1 MLAACGDLLIGQIVS
16 WRYENMEVTLLSN
29 PESVYEN
36 LKTYSP
42 TVSTGGVHLAA
53 NSKFFAYLD
62 AAGSGGSVGLLPLSS
77 YGKNHIPISSPAYQ
91 QPVVR
96 AHSQLVEDFAFHP
109 FNTQVFFT
117 CSTDKALK
125 VWDIPSEGLVID
137 LTSPKTTL
145 LTSTKAPL
153 YGVQPH
159 GSADNILAVRSSREL
174 AVLDLTTSKE
184 SLLIGSDQ
192 FNGDIHSFSWSFA
205 GDLLVTVGKDRQLRF
220 FDGRT
225 GALAGSAVGHE
236 GLRYASLQCLGDS
249 PYLLSL
255 GHNKQ
260 WEREFFLWDHR
271 QLSAGPVAV
280 QAVDPLHPDQPS
292 NQQQGPLLSIFDV
305 DRNHLLLGGRGDAY
319 VKSYGFRDGEM
330 AFQSSHNVAIDGQLR
345 DKAWSLALLPKQS
358 PSSPLG
364 ADECAHVLKL
374 TEGQVQTIAIRDQ
387 EFDRDSST
395 FYESGPALS
404 ASAWLSGE
412 NSAPLRIPLSL
423 PPPPTPAALPQP
435 GDKSDD
441 KSSDAGSRSVS
452 PLPFD
457 ESRSSKRF
465 SIGATIFKY
474 RHMYGTENKKE
485 LTAFNLTPDLS
496 SLDSPLITC
505 SEQYWAVPYRSGGGG
520 GPVYISR
527 LDSYGRIAHDC
538 VTLNRHKTAVQD
550 LTFSPF
556 QSNLLATGSVDSAI
570 HLWDVD
576 ALFQDGA
583 LNREAVDGAAPLASL
598 SAQASV
604 RALAFHPTVS
614 QLLVSSGQDL
624 ALRFH
629 DVAHGA
635 EVSSIRLPSESEAIA
650 NFSFSYDGLLVAA
663 ATKGRTVQVLDARVT
678 KSVQSV
684 VDVSKMGRNL
694 RVVWCGRTSNED
706 PLVTVSSGSGGNR
719 QICLWDV
726 RNPSAPVISKS
737 IDNASGQLF
746 PLYDEGLNVVFLA
759 GKGDTIL
766 RAFEISSLGED
777 FMMDRCVDFQNGMEP
792 IAGVAML
799 PKRCCDVRSVEVARL
814 LKLTKESVSTISF
827 RVPRAEHLK
836 PYFQDDIYRPVRSLL
851 SQVSVDD
858 WVNPEVPASFF
869 QPQFESIQPE
879 DMIKASEKPAEP
891 LRSEVNSKVQ
901 AYRTSIRL
909 AQEEEK
915 QREDVFAKLQKL
927 AVQNV
932 QYHANLSGANK
943 FGGELAKKTPLQ
955 EDDDDSDDGWD
966 D

>member
-1 MLAACGDLLIGQIVS
+1 
-16 WRYENMEVTLLSN
+16 MEVTLLSN
-29 PESVYEN
+29 PESLYEN

-42 TVSTGGVHLAA
+42 TASTGGVHLAA

-91 QPVVR
+91 QPVIR

-109 FNTQVFFT
+109 FNTQLFFT
-117 CSTDKALK
+117 CSTDKAALK
-125 VWDIPSEGLVID
+125 VWDVPSEGLVID
-137 LTSPKTTL
+137 LSSPKTTL
-145 LTSTKAPL
+145 GTSSKAPL

-159 GSADNILAVRSSREL
+159 SSADNILAVRGSREL
-174 AVLDLTTSKE
+174 AVLDLTASKE
-184 SLLIGSDQ
+184 TLLIGSDQ
-192 FNGDIHSFSWSFA
+192 FNGDIQSFSWSFA
-205 GDLLVTVGKDRQLRF
+205 GDLLLTIGKDRQLRF

-225 GALAGSAVGHE
+225 AALAGNAVAHE

-280 QAVDPLHPDQPS
+280 QAVDPLQPDQQA
-292 NQQQGPLLSIFDV
+292 NQQQGPLLSIFDM
-305 DRNHLLLGGRGDAY
+305 DRNHLLLGGRGDVY
-319 VKSYGFRDGEM
+319 VKSYSFRNGEM
-330 AFQSSHNVAIDGQLR
+330 SFQSSHNVAMDSQLR
-345 DKAWSLALLPKQS
+345 DKTWSLALLPKQS

-387 EFDRDSST
+387 EFERDSST
-395 FYESGPALS
+395 SFYESGPALS
-404 ASAWLSGE
+404 ASTWLSGE
-412 NSAPLRIPLSL
+412 NSSPLRIPLSL
-423 PPPPTPAALPQP
+423 PPPPPPPSAAAALPQP
-435 GDKSDD
+435 GDKSNDD
-441 KSSDAGSRSVS
+441 KSNSDVGGSRSVS

-457 ESRSSKRF
+457 ESRSSKRL
-465 SIGATIFKY
+465 SIGSTIFKY

-496 SLDSPLITC
+496 SLDSPLIAC

-538 VTLNRHKTAVQD
+538 VTLNRHKSAVQD

-556 QSNLLATGSVDSAI
+556 QSNLLATGSIDSAI

-576 ALFQDGA
+576 TLFQDGS
-583 LNREAVDGAAPLASL
+583 LSREAVDRADPLASL
-598 SAQASV
+598 SAQSSV
-604 RALAFHPTVS
+604 RVLAFHPTVS

-629 DVAHGA
+629 DVTHGA
-635 EVSSIRLPSESEAIA
+635 EVSSIRLRPESEAIA

-694 RVVWCGRTSNED
+694 RVVWCGRSSNED

-726 RNPSAPVISKS
+726 RNPSAPVITRS

-766 RAFEISSLGED
+766 RAFEISSLGVEGD
-777 FMMDRCVDFQNGMEP
+777 YMMDRCVDFQNGMEP

-814 LKLTKESVSTISF
+814 LKLTKDSVSTISF
-827 RVPRAEHLK
+827 KVPRAEHLK

-858 WVNPEVPASFF
+858 WMNVEVPPSFF

-901 AYRTSIRL
+901 AYRASIRI

-915 QREDVFAKLQKL
+915 QREDAFAKLQKL

-943 FGGELAKKTPLQ
+943 FGGELAKKTALQ
-955 EDDDDSDDGWD
+955 QEEDDDSDGGWD